1 MRQLVETAARA
12 LRARREMAV
21 AITTAAVAAVLI
33 IGGQGDL
40 AAIVAAGA
48 AGLMAGRACRY
59 RLTAQELRRQTAELG
74 DELSDTESC
83 VFVLSQ
89 TVQEREE
96 DLSWFERQVRLSLAD
111 GRKNIIEYKS
121 LLREE
126 EATSRL
132 FFLFSESLREWSREL
147 DALEAN
153 LNSASQELIGEQ
165 TQLVDLLSPEEVDAF
180 YGDSADSADNDTE
193 KEVNTNDDAEE

>member
-132 FFLFSESLREWSREL
+132 FFLFSESLRDWSREL

>member
-21 AITTAAVAAVLI
+21 AITTSA
-33 IGGQGDL
+33 
-40 AAIVAAGA
+40 VAAGA

-132 FFLFSESLREWSREL
+132 FFLFSESLRDWSREL

>member
-1 MRQLVETAARA
+1 MRQLVKTAARA

-83 VFVLSQ
+83 VFILSQ

-132 FFLFSESLREWSREL
+132 FFLFSESLRDWSREL
-147 DALEAN
+147 DALETN
-153 LNSASQELIGEQ
+153 LNNSTQELVGEQ

-180 YGDSADSADNDTE
+180 YGDSADNDTE
-193 KEVNTNDDAEE
+193 KEVNTNTEDEE

>member
-1 MRQLVETAARA
+1 MRQLVKTAARA

-59 RLTAQELRRQTAELG
+59 RLTAQELCRQTAELG

-83 VFVLSQ
+83 VFILSQ

-132 FFLFSESLREWSREL
+132 FFLFSESLRDWSREL
-147 DALEAN
+147 DALETN
-153 LNSASQELIGEQ
+153 LNNSTQELVGEQ

-180 YGDSADSADNDTE
+180 YGDSADNDTE
-193 KEVNTNDDAEE
+193 KEVNTNTEDEE